1 MAILN
6 LKICCS
12 LIIIEVHKDLIAP
25 LGIQSNSLTEENN
38 NY

>member
-6 LKICCS
+6 LKICFS
-12 LIIIEVHKDLIAP
+12 LIEVHKDLIAP